1 MKSILSKIILVGA
14 AAAAIAV
21 PATAASASSG
31 FAVQDNNGVL
41 ITSQHVFVGEV
52 LSLHGHAER
61 VISVYPNANN
71 FIFRVAP
78 GLPDPNTTLPFA
90 VVG

>member
-1 MKSILSKIILVGA
+1 MKRTISKIFLVGA

-52 LSLHGHAER
+52 LTLHGHAER
-61 VISVYPNANN
+61 VVYVHPNANN
-71 FIFRVAP
+71 FVFRVSPSLP
-78 GLPDPNTTLPFA
+78 GPNTTLPFA